1 MSMWL
6 DEILETIRRSRTRV
20 SLLVLFHLLV
30 IGVGVPSLIYGILYC
45 ADVLG
50 FLLQTIVVLLLLLF
64 MTFLRWF

>member
-30 IGVGVPSLIYGILYC
+30 IGVGVPYLIYGILYC